1 MSASPIVSLEAI
13 TKRYAGIAA
22 LQSADFDLFA
32 GEVHALVGEN
42 GAGKSTLCKLIAGVI
57 APSEGR
63 LIIDGRTVQLTA
75 PKDAARYGIS
85 MVYQETS
92 LVPQLTVAQN
102 MVLGRERAFNSVR
115 KVRNAARQVLQRL
128 NFNVDP
134 SQLAGSLSAA
144 KRQMVE
150 IARAVLNDARI
161 IILDEPTA
169 ALTPEETE
177 HLFELMKSLQKSGV
191 AMIFISHALEEAL
204 IHADR
209 ITVLRNGQLVKT
221 GPATGFNRD
230 RLIRFMIG
238 DDLAAHSSAPRAAR
252 VARTA
257 LPVLR
262 VENIRM
268 GNVVNNMSFSIFPG
282 EITGIAGLIGSGRS
296 EVAKVIMGHTKR
308 NFGGGQIW
316 LEGREVRYSLPAQA
330 VAAGIAYVSEDR
342 KLDGFFD
349 VMSVSENIGL
359 GWLAKFARGA
369 VVAPRT
375 KMRAVAREW
384 EERLA
389 IRRIGSDQAVLY
401 LSGGN
406 QQKVVIAK
414 SLVQK
419 PKLVIFDE
427 PTRGVDVGAIAEIRQ
442 IIRAFAEGGAGVM
455 LISSYLPEILDLS
468 DRILVAKSGTIVAE
482 FARSEASA
490 EKILH
495 AAIH

>member
-57 APSEGR
+57 TPSEGR
-63 LIIDGRTVQLTA
+63 LVIDGRTVQLTA

-221 GPATGFNRD
+221 GPATEFYRD

-359 GWLAKFARGA
+359 GWLAKFGRGA

-468 DRILVAKSGTIVAE
+468 DRILVAKSGTVVAE